1 MFQFEHE
8 NCPPPHFIDNAPK
21 YLSPI
26 SRAFSFKNVIITS
39 QSSLSAAKWDNPVRH
54 PNQFN
59 IRCFWFRKARQNII
73 TDWNRRNWIFNER
86 LRRTRIMKLL
96 KLIFTF
102 QIFTERKSDV
112 LGYKLYEFW
121 EDGIF
126 PIATGG
132 NIIFMTIRNCRVYVH
147 DFIPF
152 KSRQTTRSVKCQFRS
167 TREN

>member
-1 MFQFEHE
+1 MKIARHRILLTMRQNIYRSFRELSRLKTL
-8 NCPPPHFIDNAPK
+8 PSLPK
-21 YLSPI
+21 
-26 SRAFSFKNVIITS
+26 VH
-39 QSSLSAAKWDNPVRH
+39 SARQKWDNPVRQ
-54 PNQFN
+54 PNQLN